1 MNVVKKIYC
10 RAFQIC
16 FRAAIPLLPYTEPKI
31 LEGMDKIP
39 KVLEKFDY
47 HKVLI
52 VTDKGIT
59 KVGLGKQLTDIL
71 DKEDISYEYFDETV
85 ANPTIANVEAAR
97 ALYLEGKCEAIVALG
112 GGSSMDCAKA
122 AGARVVKPNQPISKM
137 KGILKVHKKIPLLL
151 AIPTTAG
158 TGSETTLAAVITDEE
173 NHYKYPINDFP
184 LIPKYAVLDYKVTTS
199 LPKHLTATTGMDALT
214 HAVEAY
220 IGRSTTRYT
229 RKKAIRAVKLIGR
242 NLKKVYDNGEDAKA
256 RMNMLKAAYCAG
268 VAFTQSYVG
277 YVHGVAHSL
286 GGQYGVPHG
295 LANAVILPYVL
306 EMYGESCYKKLAKL
320 AVKANVIEEKSTTEE
335 TAKAFIRWIKDMNQ
349 SMDIPDY
356 IEEINEEDIPAMAK
370 HADKESNPL
379 YPVPKLMNAKE
390 LEEVYRKVKKHDV
403 QDEN

>member
-1 MNVVKKIYC
+1 MNIVKKTYC
-10 RAFQIC
+10 RIFQIC
-16 FRAAIPLLPYTEPKI
+16 FRAALPLLPYTEPKI

-39 KVLEKFDY
+39 KVLEKFNFN
-47 HKVLI
+47 KVLV

-59 KVGLGKQLTDIL
+59 EVGLGKQLTDIL
-71 DKEDISYEYFDETV
+71 DKADISYEYYDDTV
-85 ANPTIANVEAAR
+85 ANPTVSNVEEAKDK
-97 ALYLEGKCEAIVALG
+97 YIEGGCQAIVALG

-122 AGARVVKPNQPISKM
+122 AGARVAKPNQSVSKM
-137 KGILKVHKKIPLLL
+137 KGILKIHKKIPLLL

-173 NHYKYPINDFP
+173 THHKYPINDFP

-199 LPKHLTATTGMDALT
+199 LPQHLTATTGMDALT

-229 RKKAIRAVKLIGR
+229 RKKAVRAVKLIGK
-242 NLKKVYDNGEDAKA
+242 NLKRAYDDGNDAKA
-256 RMNMLKAAYCAG
+256 RMNMLKASYCAG

-306 EMYGESCYKKLAKL
+306 EMYGEACYKKLAKL
-320 AVKANVIEEKSTTEE
+320 AVKANIIEDKKNDEE
-335 TAKAFIRWIKDMNQ
+335 TAKAFIQWIKDMNQ
-349 SMDIPDY
+349 SMNIPDY
-356 IEEINEEDIPAMAK
+356 IEGIEEKDIPKMAK

-390 LEEVYRKVKKHDV
+390 LEEIYRKVKNGKI
-403 QDEN
+403 

>member
-1 MNVVKKIYC
+1 MNIVKKTYC
-10 RAFQIC
+10 RIFQIC
-16 FRAAIPLLPYTEPKI
+16 FRAALPLLPYTEPKI

-39 KVLEKFDY
+39 KVLEKFNFN
-47 HKVLI
+47 KVLV

-59 KVGLGKQLTDIL
+59 EVGLGKQLTDIL
-71 DKEDISYEYFDETV
+71 DKADISYEYYDNTV
-85 ANPTIANVEAAR
+85 ANPTVSNVE
-97 ALYLEGKCEAIVALG
+97 EAKDVYIQGGCQAIIALG

-122 AGARVVKPNQPISKM
+122 AGARVAKPNQSVSRM
-137 KGILKVHKKIPLLL
+137 KGILKIHKKIPLLL

-173 NHYKYPINDFP
+173 THHKYPINDFP

-199 LPKHLTATTGMDALT
+199 LPQHLTATTGMDALT

-229 RKKAIRAVKLIGR
+229 RKKAVRAVKLIGK
-242 NLKKVYDNGEDAKA
+242 NLKRAYDDGNDAKA
-256 RMNMLKAAYCAG
+256 RMNMLKASYCAG

-306 EMYGESCYKKLAKL
+306 EMYGEACYKKLSKL
-320 AVKANVIEEKSTTEE
+320 AVKANIIEDKQNEEE
-335 TAKAFIRWIKDMNQ
+335 TAKAFIQWIKDMNQ
-349 SMDIPDY
+349 WMNIPDY
-356 IEEINEEDIPAMAK
+356 IEGIEERDIPKMAK

-390 LEEVYRKVKKHDV
+390 LEEIYYKVRRK
-403 QDEN
+403 